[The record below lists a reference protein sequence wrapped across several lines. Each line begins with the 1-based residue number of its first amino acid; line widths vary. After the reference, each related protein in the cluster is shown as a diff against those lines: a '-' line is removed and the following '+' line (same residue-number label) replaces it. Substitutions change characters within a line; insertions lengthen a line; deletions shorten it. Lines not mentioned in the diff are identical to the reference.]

1 MSFASYVFDEIPVG
15 ARLARD
21 GVSSVAKG
29 VPHESISGSFARF
42 SGGVTLDLPK
52 IPVA

>member
-1 MSFASYVFDEIPVG
+1 
-15 ARLARD
+15 
-21 GVSSVAKG
+21 
-29 VPHESISGSFARF
+29 VPHESIEGSFARF